1 MRILKRSSLTL
12 LAVITTLALV
22 VGGYV
27 LYMQHQY
34 YRIPDHQ
41 KLTIGNNQAATLT
54 TGKVYT
60 ATTYNV
66 GFGAYNHQFSFF
78 MDAGE
83 LKSGTKTRGKY
94 GTARSKAVVLTDT
107 KGVERVMH
115 AQQAD
120 FMLFQEIDTNSTRSK
135 HVNQVRMVENK
146 FHGYGHVFANNFHS
160 AFLMWPLTDPHG
172 SVQSGL
178 LTLSRYHIGSATRRQ
193 YPVTN
198 SFISKFTDLDRCFAV
213 TTIPVTNGK
222 QLLLINS
229 HMSAYDKGG
238 KMRKAQM
245 KLLNAVIKRAY
256 LAGNYVIVGGD
267 YNHALGKDMLTH
279 FASQEKV
286 PDWVSV
292 LDQSMV
298 AKGFTMVKAQNRE
311 TVPTVRSTDLAYRSG
326 VNYLTVCDG
335 FLVSN
340 NVTATATNINTD
352 FDYADHNPVKLT
364 FILK

>member
-1 MRILKRSSLTL
+1 
-12 LAVITTLALV
+12 
-22 VGGYV
+22 
-27 LYMQHQY
+27 
-34 YRIPDHQ
+34 
-41 KLTIGNNQAATLT
+41 
-54 TGKVYT
+54 
-60 ATTYNV
+60 
-66 GFGAYNHQFSFF
+66 
-78 MDAGE
+78 
-83 LKSGTKTRGKY
+83 
-94 GTARSKAVVLTDT
+94 
-107 KGVERVMH
+107 
-115 AQQAD
+115 
-120 FMLFQEIDTNSTRSK
+120 
-135 HVNQVRMVENK
+135 MVENK

-160 AFLMWPLTDPHG
+160 AFLMWPLTDSHG

-193 YPVTN
+193 YLVTN

-238 KMRKAQM
+238 KMCKAQM
-245 KLLNAVIKRAY
+245 KLLNAVIERAY
-256 LAGNYVIVGGD
+256 LAGNYVIVGSD

-298 AKGFTMVKAQNRE
+298 AKGFAMVKAQNRE
-311 TVPTVRSTDLAYRSG
+311 TVPTIRSTDLAYRSG
-326 VNYLTVCDG
+326 FNYLTVCDG

-352 FDYADHNPVKLT
+352 FDHADHNPVKLT